1 MTWSQSASRHHY
13 MPCILKEQSNRIA
26 SY

>member
-1 MTWSQSASRHHY
+1 